1 MKDDGTGKLG
11 HGWSFVWVSRQ
22 YYVATVVKRRP
33 RHPLA
38 KVIVIVVV
46 VVGCWRVVLLLPPI
60 EFLIRHFELL
70 DVEIDGQTQ
79 IDRRDATWPKN
90 ERTGWTRRAAQ
101 YVQCIVLSVPPA
113 QRLATT

>member
-46 VVGCWRVVLLLPPI
+46 VVGCLGGAQETPAASSRVWTFGISLQI
-60 EFLIRHFELL
+60 
-70 DVEIDGQTQ
+70 QTVH
-79 IDRRDATWPKN
+79 DKGK
-90 ERTGWTRRAAQ
+90 GWIAFRIHTM
-101 YVQCIVLSVPPA
+101 
-113 QRLATT
+113 

>member
-46 VVGCWRVVLLLPPI
+46 AVVGVVLLLSPI
-60 EFLIRHFELL
+60 KFLIRHFELL
-70 DVEIDGQTQ
+70 DVEIDGRTK
-79 IDRRDATWPKN
+79 IDRRA
-90 ERTGWTRRAAQ
+90 TRRDVAEK
-101 YVQCIVLSVPPA
+101 
-113 QRLATT
+113 